1 MSTRPT
7 IAAVAAAAGVSRQTV
22 SNALNAPERVRP
34 DTLARVLARIDDL
47 GYRPSVAARQM
58 RTGRSQ
64 LLAMRIEPVRDGV
77 NGVVGDRF
85 LHALSEAAQRAGYRM
100 LLCTAAGDAAELAEY
115 EQLRATMALDGVV
128 LATTHSGDGRR
139 AWLREHGL
147 AFTSFG
153 RPWASDGTLV
163 AGDTSWVDVDGAV
176 GTAAATGELVSRG
189 HRRIAYLGWPQG
201 SDVGQDRRTGWLRT
215 MAAAGLTGEGVEA
228 TSEDDIEQALAV
240 VADLL
245 GSRPTA
251 IVCASDTLAIAV
263 SAALNQRGLR
273 PGPDVSVVG
282 FDDTPAARALGIA
295 SVLQPLD
302 RVADACIGGLV
313 GQLEGSA
320 TPQRGVLLEPRLVIR
335 PTLADPAP

>member
-100 LLCTAAGDAAELAEY
+100 LLCTASGDAAELAEY

-128 LATTHSGDGRR
+128 LATTHTGDGRR
-139 AWLREHGL
+139 AWLR
-147 AFTSFG
+147 
-153 RPWASDGTLV
+153 
-163 AGDTSWVDVDGAV
+163 
-176 GTAAATGELVSRG
+176 
-189 HRRIAYLGWPQG
+189 
-201 SDVGQDRRTGWLRT
+201 
-215 MAAAGLTGEGVEA
+215 
-228 TSEDDIEQALAV
+228 
-240 VADLL
+240 
-245 GSRPTA
+245 
-251 IVCASDTLAIAV
+251 
-263 SAALNQRGLR
+263 
-273 PGPDVSVVG
+273 
-282 FDDTPAARALGIA
+282 
-295 SVLQPLD
+295 
-302 RVADACIGGLV
+302 
-313 GQLEGSA
+313 
-320 TPQRGVLLEPRLVIR
+320 
-335 PTLADPAP
+335 